1 MPQIV
6 KKTVLAASLAAI
18 ALGGAASTPA
28 MARGSWGGGG
38 HAGGYGGGGHA
49 GGYGG
54 YRGGGYGGY
63 HGGGYGGWGAGLA
76 GVALGAAIAEDDPY
90 YYPPYYAAPY
100 PAPYYPA
107 YYHWHRVWAPGYG
120 WTWRR

>member
-63 HGGGYGGWGAGLA
+63 YGGYGGWGAGLA